1 MKAKCEQSWT
11 PTKQMKAVGEA
22 VWGGGGVL
30 QGWGGMKRDPW
41 AHDGPTHDV
50 SGRLAQ

>member
-22 VWGGGGVL
+22 VWGGGGVDAGACVL
-30 QGWGGMKRDPW
+30 G
-41 AHDGPTHDV
+41 
-50 SGRLAQ
+50 LARCSVVTQSNL